1 MSQSGN
7 GRIPLRATGEVGGN
21 AKPCMNTLPASHSRR
36 LLRWTL
42 GATLAIS
49 VASIAACG
57 SAKSRSGFDDGQLD
71 SGTGEGGFGFTEGA
85 ASCQGLECKRVQCD
99 NGEKTT
105 LTGKVYDPAGA
116 NVLYNVM
123 VYIPAGPNGDA
134 PLPEI
139 KEGVQCETCAGLA
152 LSPLVSALT
161 DVKGEFIL
169 QDVPVADNVP
179 VVVQVGKWRRKFTVN
194 IKDKCATNPVPDK
207 TFKLPR
213 NGSEGDMPQIA
224 VTAGG
229 CDALQCLLKGIG
241 IDDSEFVAGPGGKG
255 HVHVFNGAGGTWPGA
270 PSADQLWGAGASM
283 LPYDISLLSCECDEH
298 NENKGNRMGVHDY
311 VNAGGRVFATHY
323 HYTWLKNS
331 PDPNWTGL
339 AKWSPSGSATE
350 SDVNVSFPKGK
361 ALASWLMT
369 VGASATEG
377 KVSLTSIT
385 GELSSVAP
393 PSQSWILN
401 GASAVRYFSFNAP
414 VEKEPEEQCGRAVYG
429 DLHLMGSGIAAC
441 TGAGTLTP
449 QQKAL
454 EFMFF
459 DLAAC
464 IQADD
469 TPPSPP
475 K

>member
-1 MSQSGN
+1 MSLFPFRNPRSTAW
-7 GRIPLRATGEVGGN
+7 PLALFLSALVVTV
-21 AKPCMNTLPASHSRR
+21 
-36 LLRWTL
+36 
-42 GATLAIS
+42 
-49 VASIAACG
+49 VACG
-57 SAKSRSGFDDGQLD
+57 STATPRDGFDDQNDGGGLD
-71 SGTGEGGFGFTEGA
+71 GPTGFTFTEGA
-85 ASCQGLECKRVQCD
+85 VPCQGLECKRAKCD
-99 NGEKTT
+99 DGKKTT
-105 LTGKVYDPAGA
+105 LSGKVYDPAGA

-123 VYIPAGPNGDA
+123 VYIPGGPTGDA

-152 LSPLVSALT
+152 LSPMVSALT

-169 QDVPVADNVP
+169 DDVPVTDNVP
-179 VVVQVGKWRRKFTVN
+179 VVVQVGKWRRKFTVD
-194 IKDKCATNPVPDK
+194 ITSKCTDNPVADK

-241 IDDSEFVAGPGGKG
+241 IDDSEFVAGAGGTG
-255 HVHVFNGAGGTWPGA
+255 HVHVFNGNGGTWPSA
-270 PSADQLWGAGASM
+270 PAAATLWNNSPAAM
-283 LPYDISLLSCECDEH
+283 LAYDIALLSCECDEH
-298 NENKGNRMGVHDY
+298 NENKGSLAGVHDY

-331 PDPNWTGL
+331 PDAAWKAL
-339 AKWSPSGSATE
+339 AQWNSSGSAAE
-350 SDVNVSFPKGK
+350 SDVNVGFPKGK
-361 ALASWLMT
+361 ALADWLVT
-369 VGASATEG
+369 VGASTTPG
-377 KVSLTSIT
+377 KVKLTSIT
-385 GELSSVAP
+385 GELSSVNP
-393 PSQSWILN
+393 PSQSWIQN

-414 VEKEPEEQCGRAVYG
+414 VEKPVEEQCGRAVYG
-429 DLHLMGSGIAAC
+429 DLHLMGSGTAAC
-441 TGAGTLTP
+441 TTAGNLSP

-464 IQADD
+464 VQADN